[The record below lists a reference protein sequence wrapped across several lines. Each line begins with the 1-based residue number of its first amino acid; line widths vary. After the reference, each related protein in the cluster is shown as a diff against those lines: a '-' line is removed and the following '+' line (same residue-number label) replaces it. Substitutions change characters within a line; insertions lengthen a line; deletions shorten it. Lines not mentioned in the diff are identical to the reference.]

1 MTTPP
6 PIDPFTA
13 ELLTRLAQGA
23 FHPPSPMSPPGLL
36 QPPAEHPSGLGQLA
50 GTLARLAPLPPKRK
64 DEPLGGC
71 FDFLVGAP
79 DGVSPELWQLLMGES

>member
-23 FHPPSPMSPPGLL
+23 FHPPAPMSPPGLL
-36 QPPAEHPSGLGQLA
+36 QPPAERPSGLGQLA
-50 GTLARLAPLPPKRK
+50 GTLSRFVPLPQRRK
-64 DEPLGGC
+64 DEPPGGC
-71 FDFLVGAP
+71 CDFLVGAP
-79 DGVSPELWQLLMGES
+79 DGVSQDFWQLLTGGS